1 MIQCES
7 VSSVC
12 FFLDMWIYILLF
24 VIALVYYAASN
35 ERTER
40 NKLPLAIYLA
50 GLALFVGCADML
62 GGYDRYIYCE
72 VFDQLALVTQNDGD
86 VITSA
91 GYRLYSTEWGFLLFN
106 QLIGYLTLN
115 RYVFIFIVT
124 CVIYTLLFISIKR
137 YCRNYPFAVIVFMGL
152 WFFFTFTYLRQVM
165 AATIGW
171 LAIKYVIDRKPIQFF
186 LIVFI
191 AFTFHNS
198 AIVLAPFYF
207 VPARK
212 FDPVFVFFIL
222 IGSLAIGMTNVLG
235 SIVGATDAFMDE
247 MRVQGQVEAI
257 QEGTFRVAYFIEAAL
272 FAGLLFWKYDA
283 FDERNRKEI
292 VLLNMALVFCAILL
306 VFVRSENGGRVAWHY
321 MIGII
326 ASLTHLA
333 TNPQYKTSAMTGTII
348 VMLLVLYLRILTSWG
363 NNGYLI
369 LYPYKSFFTNGV
381 REGDR
386 CHDVYEYD
394 FYYDQDKFYK

>member
-1 MIQCES
+1 MI
-7 VSSVC
+7 
-12 FFLDMWIYILLF
+12 IYICLF
-24 VIALVYYAASN
+24 ILAVCLYLMTNDNNEQSKLV
-35 ERTER
+35 
-40 NKLPLAIYLA
+40 LGIYLG

-62 GGYDRYIYCE
+62 GGYDRYIYGE
-72 VFDQLALVTQNDGD
+72 IFDVTALETLNGGIDLFSVDTQFF
-86 VITSA
+86 
-91 GYRLYSTEWGFLLFN
+91 STEWGFMWFN
-106 QLIGYLTLN
+106 RLMGYMTLN
-115 RYVFIFIVT
+115 RYVFIFTAT
-124 CVIYTLLFISIKR
+124 CIIYTLLFISIKQ
-137 YCRNYPFAVIVFMGL
+137 YCRNYTFAVIVFLGL

-207 VPARK
+207 VPAKK
-212 FDPVFVFFIL
+212 FDPVFVFFVL
-222 IGSLAIGMTNVLG
+222 VVALAIGMGNLISGLVAE
-235 SIVGATDAFMDE
+235 SDAFVDAARAE
-247 MRVQGQVEAI
+247 HNAI
-257 QEGTFRVAYFIEAAL
+257 IIEEGTFRAAYFIEAIL
-272 FAGLLFWKYDA
+272 FAGLLLWKYDA
-283 FDERNRKEI
+283 FDDNNRKEM
-292 VLLNMALVFCAILL
+292 VLLNMAIVFCAILL
-306 VFVRSENGGRVAWHY
+306 MFVRSENGGRIAWHY

-326 ASLTHLA
+326 ASVTHLA
-333 TNPQYKTSAMTGTII
+333 TNPQYKSDALTGAII
-348 VMLLVLYLRILTSWG
+348 VMLLVLYIRILTSWG

-394 FYYDQDKFYK
+394 YNYDIDKFYK